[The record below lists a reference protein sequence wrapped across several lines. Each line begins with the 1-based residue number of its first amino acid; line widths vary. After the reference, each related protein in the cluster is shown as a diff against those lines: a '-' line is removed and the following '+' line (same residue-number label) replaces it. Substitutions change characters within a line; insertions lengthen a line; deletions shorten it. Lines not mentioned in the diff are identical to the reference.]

1 MSTKSDL
8 VIRVSG
14 ESGEGVI
21 STGDL
26 ITLSSARAGLEVYT
40 FSTFPAE
47 IKGGNAMFEVRLSKD
62 KLYAQGDKVDVFLAF
77 NQEAYDK
84 YIKDLNPDNG
94 VLIYD
99 SDAYTPP
106 TVEGR
111 IDYAI
116 PFTSMAKE
124 KVGALITK
132 NMVTIGCL
140 IGLFDLPYESIKE
153 LIIEKFTRKG
163 EKVVHLNL
171 KALDIGKAYCSEK
184 ITKVDP
190 YTILEG
196 VKKEKTIVMTGCD
209 AIGLGAIAAG
219 CKSYYG
225 YPITPA
231 TDVFKFLA
239 KELPKAGGV
248 IMQMEDEIAA
258 IGACV
263 GASYGGVKT
272 MSATSGPGVS
282 LMNEILG
289 YSTMAELPLVLINVA
304 RGGPSTGLPTK
315 TEQSD
320 LNCVIHG
327 SHGEGPRIVISAAT
341 VDECF
346 YHTIDAFNYAEEYQL
361 PVILLTDG
369 FTGGRKEAFPIPDI
383 TKIKIVDRTRYQH
396 VEGEKYARYE
406 NTKSGVS
413 PISIP
418 GDIGGRYTST
428 GLEHSVNA
436 KPAYDPETRK
446 IMMDKRYRKLDTF
459 LKNTKCCD
467 VSGDNDAKT
476 AILAW
481 GSTAGACYEGVQRLQ
496 ADSKKVK
503 LIVPKVLYPFP
514 EEEIGKALEGVE
526 KVIIPE
532 LNFTGQFAQMVKA
545 AFSNKVEVIQ
555 YNEYLGLPFKPHQ
568 IVDKYMEVSK

>member
-1 MSTKSDL
+1 MAKKSDL

-26 ITLSSARAGLEVYT
+26 ITLSSSRAGLEVYT

-47 IKGGNAMFEVRLSKD
+47 IKGGNAMFEVRLSRD
-62 KLYAQGDKVDVFLAF
+62 KLFAQGDKVDVFLAF
-77 NQEAYDK
+77 NQEAYDM
-84 YIKDLNPDNG
+84 YIKDLNPENG

-116 PFTSMAKE
+116 PLTSLAKE
-124 KVGALITK
+124 EVGALITK
-132 NMVTIGCL
+132 NIVTIGCL
-140 IGLFDLPYESIKE
+140 VGLFDLPYDSIKD

-163 EKVVHLNL
+163 EKVVENNL
-171 KALDIGKAYCSEK
+171 KALDIGRQYCSEK
-184 ITKVDP
+184 IKKQDP
-190 YTILEG
+190 YSIDEG
-196 VKKEKTIVMTGCD
+196 SKTEKCIVVTGCD
-209 AIGLGAIAAG
+209 AIGMGAIVAG
-219 CKSYYG
+219 CKAYYG

-258 IGACV
+258 LAGCV

-272 MSATSGPGVS
+272 LTATSGPGVS
-282 LMNEILG
+282 LMNEVLG
-289 YSTMAELPLVLINVA
+289 YSSMAELPIVLVDVM

-320 LNCVIHG
+320 LNCAIHG
-327 SHGEGPRIVISAAT
+327 SHGEGPKIVISAAT

-369 FTGGRKEAFPIPDI
+369 FTGGRKEAFPIPDLE
-383 TKIKIVDRTRYQH
+383 KIKIVDRLRYQN
-396 VEGEKYARYE
+396 VEDEDYHRYE
-406 NTKSGVS
+406 DTESGIS
-413 PISIP
+413 PISFP
-418 GDIGGRYTST
+418 GDKGGRYTAT
-428 GLEHSVNA
+428 GLEHTVKA
-436 KPAYDPETRK
+436 KPAYDPDNRYV
-446 IMMDKRYRKLDTF
+446 MMNKRFRKLQTF
-459 LKNTKCCD
+459 LKNVECCK
-467 VSGDNDAKT
+467 VSGDKDAQI

-481 GSTAGACYEGVQRLQ
+481 GSTAGACYEAIERLQ
-496 ADSKKVK
+496 NDGKKVK
-503 LIVPKVLYPFP
+503 LIVPKILYPFP
-514 EEEIGKALEGVE
+514 EEEIGKALEGVT
-526 KVIIPE
+526 KVVIPE
-532 LNFTGQFAQMVKA
+532 LNFTGQFAQLVKA
-545 AFSNKVEVIQ
+545 AFSNKVEVVQ

-568 IVDKYMEVSK
+568 IVDKFMEVSQ

>member
-1 MSTKSDL
+1 MATKSDL

-26 ITLSSARAGLEVYT
+26 ITLSSSRAGLEVYT

-47 IKGGNAMFEVRLSKD
+47 IKGGNAMFEVRLSRD
-62 KLYAQGDKVDVFLAF
+62 KLFAQGDKVDVFLAF

-84 YIKDLNPDNG
+84 YIKDLSTNNG

-116 PFTSMAKE
+116 PLTSLAKE
-124 KVGALITK
+124 EVGALITK
-132 NMVTIGCL
+132 NIVTIGCL
-140 IGLFDLPYESIKE
+140 VGLFDLPYDSIKD

-163 EKVVHLNL
+163 EKVVTNNL
-171 KALDIGKAYCSEK
+171 KALDIGRQYCSDK
-184 ITKVDP
+184 LTKVDP
-190 YTILEG
+190 YSITDG
-196 VKKEKTIVMTGCD
+196 VREEKCIVVTGCD
-209 AIGLGAIAAG
+209 AIGMGAIVAG
-219 CKSYYG
+219 CKAYYG

-258 IGACV
+258 LAGCV

-272 MSATSGPGVS
+272 MTATSGPGVS
-282 LMNEILG
+282 LMNEVLG
-289 YSTMAELPLVLINVA
+289 YSSMAELPVVLVDVM

-320 LNCVIHG
+320 LNCAIHG
-327 SHGEGPRIVISAAT
+327 SHGEGPKIVISAAT

-369 FTGGRKEAFPIPDI
+369 FTGGRKEAFPIPNLE
-383 TKIKIVDRTRYQH
+383 KIKIVDRTKFVYK
-396 VEGEKYARYE
+396 EDEKYARYE
-406 NTKSGVS
+406 DTESGIS
-413 PISIP
+413 PISFP
-418 GDIGGRYTST
+418 GDIGGRYTAT
-428 GLEHSVNA
+428 GLEHTVQA
-436 KPAYDPETRK
+436 KPAYDPDTRQ
-446 IMMDKRYRKLDTF
+446 IMMDKRYRKLETF
-459 LKNTKCCD
+459 LKNVDCCK
-467 VSGDNDAKT
+467 VSGDKDADT

-481 GSTAGACYEGVQRLQ
+481 GSTAGACYEAVDRLQ
-496 ADSKKVK
+496 ADNKKVK
-503 LIVPKVLYPFP
+503 LIVPKILYPFP
-514 EEEIGKALEGVE
+514 EEEIGKALEGVS
-526 KVIIPE
+526 KVVIPE
-532 LNFTGQFAQMVKA
+532 LNFTGQFAQYVKA
-545 AFSNKVEVIQ
+545 AFADKVEVVQ

-568 IVDKYMEVSK
+568 IVEKFMEVSQ